1 MRYLVSFIRSPLGF
15 MLNLLATVLCHME
28 KVPGLKKP
36 MMWCGDQL
44 SWACEVICLRDG
56 VQDDMLF

>member
-15 MLNLLATVLCHME
+15 MLNLLATVLCHVE

-44 SWACEVICLRDG
+44 SKACEVICLRDG